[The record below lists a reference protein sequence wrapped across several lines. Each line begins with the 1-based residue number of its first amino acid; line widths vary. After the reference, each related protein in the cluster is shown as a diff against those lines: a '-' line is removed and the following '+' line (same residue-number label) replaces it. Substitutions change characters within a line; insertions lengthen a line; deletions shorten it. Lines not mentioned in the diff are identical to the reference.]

1 MRNTPLPCI
10 IRFIPFSTL
19 RRTNR
24 CMSRLRSMEDN
35 TLFRLRRA
43 ILDSVKVR
51 LDLLLIIMLRRHP
64 PTRIYTQI

>member
-10 IRFIPFSTL
+10 IRFILLSIL
-19 RRTNR
+19 RRTSR
-24 CMSRLRSMEDN
+24 CMFRLHRTEDN
-35 TLFRLRRA
+35 TLYRLHRA